1 MTDQTL
7 PAENLPSGG
16 GSYIREKD
24 GSLTMVEPPTAEGYR
39 LAVRAAAAEAPV
51 EAQVEASVQE
61 DAEPAFKS
69 RRTAVKEA

>member
-7 PAENLPSGG
+7 PAAG

-24 GSLTMVEPPTAEGYR
+24 GSLTLVEPSTAEGYR
-39 LAVRAAAAEAPV
+39 LAVRAAAEAAPEAPV
-51 EAQVEASVQE
+51 EGPVEAAAQ
-61 DAEPAFKS
+61 PAFKS